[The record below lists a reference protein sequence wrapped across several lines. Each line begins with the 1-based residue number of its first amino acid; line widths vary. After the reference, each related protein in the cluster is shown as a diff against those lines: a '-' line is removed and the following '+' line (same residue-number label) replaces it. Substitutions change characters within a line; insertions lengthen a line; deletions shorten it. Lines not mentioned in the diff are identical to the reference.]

1 MEIKYSSEVPPR
13 IEGGGVKRTLNYN
26 IRELKESELQELWKK
41 EMNREEMSYEAW
53 KQEHKYAYSSV
64 TIGNARWTYSGIV
77 EAIIREKY
85 TIDEME
91 AITNN
96 MAAVNAVFLQ
106 TLVSEGI
113 IEATKYLK
121 SSIDDDNSTIFKEMQ
136 EWRAMAKREA
146 KALFQSRIE

>member
-1 MEIKYSSEVPPR
+1 MPVRTER
-13 IEGGGVKRTLNYN
+13 NGVRRTLNYN
-26 IRELKESELQELWKK
+26 VRELEESELLDLW
-41 EMNREEMSYEAW
+41 ERETNREDLNYKAFA
-53 KQEHKYAYSSV
+53 KEHKYAYSSV
-64 TIGNARWTYSGIV
+64 TIGNARWSYNGVV

-106 TLVSEGI
+106 TLVSDGI
-113 IEATKYLK
+113 VEATKYLK
-121 SSIDDDNSTIFKEMQ
+121 SSIDDDNSSIFKEMQ

-146 KALFQSRIE
+146 KELFSK

>member
-1 MEIKYSSEVPPR
+1 MEIKYSSQIPPR

-26 IRELKESELQELWKK
+26 IRELTESELLELW
-41 EMNREEMSYEAW
+41 ERESIREDMNYESW
-53 KQEHKYAYSSV
+53 KLEHKYSYSSV
-64 TIGNARWTYSGIV
+64 TIGNARWTYSGVV

-96 MAAVNAVFLQ
+96 MAAVTAVFLQ

-113 IEATKYLK
+113 IEATKYLRD
-121 SSIDDDNSTIFKEMQ
+121 SIDDDNSTIFKEMQ
-136 EWRAMAKREA
+136 EWRALAKREA
-146 KALFQSRIE
+146 KGLFSM

>member
-1 MEIKYSSEVPPR
+1 MEIKYSNEIPPR
-13 IEGGGVKRTLNYN
+13 TEGGGVKRTLNYN
-26 IRELKESELQELWKK
+26 IRELTESELQDLW
-41 EMNREEMSYEAW
+41 ERETNREEMNYEAW
-53 KQEHKYAYSSV
+53 KKEHRYAYSSV
-64 TIGNARWTYSGIV
+64 TIGNARWTYSGVV

-146 KALFQSRIE
+146 KEVFNTNK

>member
-1 MEIKYSSEVPPR
+1 MEIKYSNEMPSKT
-13 IEGGGVKRTLNYN
+13 EGGGVKRTLNYN
-26 IRELKESELQELWKK
+26 IRELEESELQELW
-41 EMNREEMSYEAW
+41 ERETNREDMSYEAW
-53 KQEHKYAYSSV
+53 KKEHRYAYSSV

-85 TIDEME
+85 TIDQME

-106 TLVSEGI
+106 TLVSGGI

-121 SSIDDDNSTIFKEMQ
+121 SSIDDENSTIFKEMQ

-146 KALFQSRIE
+146 KELFQYRNE

>member
-1 MEIKYSSEVPPR
+1 MEIKYSREVPPR

-26 IRELKESELQELWKK
+26 LRELTESELLELW
-41 EMNREEMSYEAW
+41 ERESNREDMNYESW
-53 KQEHKYAYSSV
+53 KLEHKYAYSSV
-64 TIGNARWTYSGIV
+64 TIGNARWTYSGVV

-96 MAAVNAVFLQ
+96 MAAVTAVFLQ

-136 EWRAMAKREA
+136 EWRKMAKEVA
-146 KALFQSRIE
+146 KSIIKQ

>member
-1 MEIKYSSEVPPR
+1 MEIKYSSQIPPR

-26 IRELKESELQELWKK
+26 IRELTESELLELWQR
-41 EMNREEMSYEAW
+41 ESIREDMNYESF
-53 KQEHKYAYSSV
+53 KLEHKYAYSSV
-64 TIGNARWTYSGIV
+64 TIGNARWTYSGVV

-96 MAAVNAVFLQ
+96 MAAVTAVFLQ

-113 IEATKYLK
+113 IEATKYLRD
-121 SSIDDDNSTIFKEMQ
+121 SIDDDNSTIFKEMQ
-136 EWRAMAKREA
+136 EWRALAKREA
-146 KALFQSRIE
+146 KGLFEN

>member
-1 MEIKYSSEVPPR
+1 MPSR
-13 IEGGGVKRTLNYN
+13 TEGGGVKRTLNYN
-26 IRELKESELQELWKK
+26 IRELTESELQDLW
-41 EMNREEMSYEAW
+41 EREANREDMNYEAW
-53 KQEHKYAYSSV
+53 KREHKYAYSSV
-64 TIGNARWTYSGIV
+64 TIGNARWTYSGVV

-136 EWRAMAKREA
+136 EWRAMAKKEA
-146 KALFQSRIE
+146 KALFQSRTE

>member
-1 MEIKYSSEVPPR
+1 MPAKT
-13 IEGGGVKRTLNYN
+13 EGGGVKRTLNYN
-26 IRELKESELQELWKK
+26 IRELTESELLELWQR
-41 EMNREEMSYEAW
+41 ESNREDLNYESW
-53 KQEHKYAYSSV
+53 KIEHKYAYSSV

-106 TLVSEGI
+106 TLVSGGI

-121 SSIDDDNSTIFKEMQ
+121 SSINDDNSTIFKEMQ
-136 EWRAMAKREA
+136 EWRAMAKKEA
-146 KALFQSRIE
+146 KELFNS

>member
-1 MEIKYSSEVPPR
+1 MEIKYSSQIPPR

-26 IRELKESELQELWKK
+26 IRELTESELLELW
-41 EMNREEMSYEAW
+41 ERESIREDMNYESW
-53 KQEHKYAYSSV
+53 KLEHKYAYSSV
-64 TIGNARWTYSGIV
+64 TIGNARWTYSGVV

-113 IEATKYLK
+113 IEATKYLRDN
-121 SSIDDDNSTIFKEMQ
+121 IDDVMKNINYLNK
-136 EWRAMAKREA
+136 
-146 KALFQSRIE
+146 L

>member
-1 MEIKYSSEVPPR
+1 M
-13 IEGGGVKRTLNYN
+13 T
-26 IRELKESELQELWKK
+26 ESELLELW
-41 EMNREEMSYEAW
+41 EREANREDMNYESW
-53 KQEHKYAYSSV
+53 KLEHKYAYSSV

-96 MAAVNAVFLQ
+96 MAAVTSVFLQ

-113 IEATKYLK
+113 IEATKYLRD
-121 SSIDDDNSTIFKEMQ
+121 SIDDDNSTIFKEMQ
-136 EWRAMAKREA
+136 EWRALAKREA
-146 KALFQSRIE
+146 KELFSM

>member
-1 MEIKYSSEVPPR
+1 MEIKYSREVPPR
-13 IEGGGVKRTLNYN
+13 IEGGGVKRTFNYN
-26 IRELKESELQELWKK
+26 IRELTESELLELW
-41 EMNREEMSYEAW
+41 EREANREDMNYESF
-53 KQEHKYAYSSV
+53 KLEHKYAYSSV

-85 TIDEME
+85 SIDEME

-96 MAAVNAVFLQ
+96 MAAINAVFLQ

-136 EWRAMAKREA
+136 EWRALAKREA
-146 KALFQSRIE
+146 KELFTK